1 MEFILK
7 MWTKVHKLKM
17 KTKLTITCENRTHSQ
32 ICQVSENC
40 PSSQLFSDSNRRI
53 CSYETRAGW
62 WLKTKPWLL
71 AFEWLYSCQEETLLL
86 RIQRTKEGIL
96 EATAVEQTDI
106 PLSLI
111 QPGQVRNPFAPTSR
125 RMKRRQLICLCS
137 NLNKIK
143 TLKTIWWGLTSHP
156 ARSPSKGK
164 RLGCSPFPNKSC
176 FLSSSDGF
184 PKTNNGTQ
192 NQKRAVLFYVAE
204 NKYLY
209 KQQPTLPSVSGNV
222 QAETGQVSMNYIY
235 QSLRLNF
242 LDIQSRG

>member
-1 MEFILK
+1 
-7 MWTKVHKLKM
+7 MWFLIINLLWAPTNKINAEWYTDFCCQK
-17 KTKLTITCENRTHSQ
+17 CPPSQ
-32 ICQVSENC
+32 FCL
-40 PSSQLFSDSNRRI
+40 SSSWHYFLVISWQFSALSV
-53 CSYETRAGW
+53 A
-62 WLKTKPWLL
+62 L
-71 AFEWLYSCQEETLLL
+71 AVGL
-86 RIQRTKEGIL
+86 
-96 EATAVEQTDI
+96 AVEQTDI